1 MMVGSVVSYIQMPE
15 GLSPT
20 HQSARQYNQSP
31 KGKAISIRNN
41 NSITIRQRTQRY
53 NDKDRLEH
61 LLHLDQ
67 VRHGVS

>member
-20 HQSARQYNQSP
+20 HQSARQYNHSS
-31 KGKAISIRNN
+31 KGMAISIRNN

-53 NDKDRLEH
+53 NDKFRLEH

-67 VRHGVS
+67 VRHGVN